1 MLFNVSVVLG
11 LTSNARVVLVY
22 FLLSP
27 KIVTDFGVLLPVVIG
42 AVADISLPNFTVTE
56 DPVAFFRAS
65 FNPPKSVIKSSA
77 NTICVLNTIA
87 TEIAINLIFL
97 LLIISSNSSL
107 HAHLIIQET

>member
-22 FLLSP
+22 FLPSP

-65 FNPPKSVIKSSA
+65 VNPPKSLIKSSA

-87 TEIAINLIFL
+87 TEIATSFTL
-97 LLIISSNSSL
+97 LLFFITSSYSSF
-107 HAHLIIQET
+107 LIT

>member
-11 LTSNARVVLVY
+11 LTSNARVVLLY
-22 FLLSP
+22 FLPSP
-27 KIVTDFGVLLPVVIG
+27 KIVTDFGVLLPPVWIG
-42 AVADISLPNFTVTE
+42 AVADISLPYFTVTE

-97 LLIISSNSSL
+97 LFIISSNPSL
-107 HAHLIIQET
+107 QVY